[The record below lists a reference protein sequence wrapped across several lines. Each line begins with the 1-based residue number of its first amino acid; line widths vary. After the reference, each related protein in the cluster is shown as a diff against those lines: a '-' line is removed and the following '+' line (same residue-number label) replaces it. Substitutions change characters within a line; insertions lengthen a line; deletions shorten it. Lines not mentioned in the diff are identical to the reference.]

1 MAACVFAVY
10 AFGAF
15 RTPLTAGLLAFATG
29 IGAYGWV
36 GIFFVMSA
44 EIGGPKDAGLLSGMA
59 FASIVVGLLSGPALF
74 GLLLV
79 SRDSYA
85 APWSAFAVLAAS
97 VAVATLLAGPAIDRE
112 ARR

>member
-1 MAACVFAVY
+1 MAGRRSAWLAGTAVVAAGVFAVY
-10 AFGAF
+10 AFGVF

-44 EIGGPKDAGLLSGMA
+44 EIGGPKDA
-59 FASIVVGLLSGPALF
+59 
-74 GLLLV
+74 
-79 SRDSYA
+79 DSYVA
-85 APWSAFAVLAAS
+85 RWSAFAVLAGS
-97 VAVATLLAGPAIDRE
+97 VAVATLLAGPAIDHE